1 MAMRIPY
8 LARWLQLGTG
18 YEIIRQ
24 TVQVTVPSGG
34 PPFTISCPPDKYMI
48 SDEPWMEQ
56 SIDREFLRLGGSPV
70 MTTLPDGRVL
80 PTGWTG
86 TAGLR
91 TGGGSGTRSVDINIK
106 CIRA

>member
-18 YEIIRQ
+18 YEIVRQ
-24 TVQVTVPSGG
+24 TVQVTLPSGT
-34 PPFTISCPPDKYMI
+34 PPFTISCPPDKFML

-56 SIDREFLRLGGSPV
+56 SIDREFLRLGGSLV

-86 TAGLR
+86 TASSD
-91 TGGGSGTRSVDINIK
+91 TGSGTRGVDINIK

>member
-1 MAMRIPY
+1 MAMRIY

-18 YEIIRQ
+18 YEIVRQ
-24 TVQVTVPSGG
+24 TVQVQLPSGG
-34 PPFTISCPPDKYMI
+34 TPFTISCPPGKYMI

-56 SIDREFLRLGGSPV
+56 SLDRDFLRLAGSPV

-86 TAGLR
+86 TAGSQA
-91 TGGGSGTRSVDINIK
+91 GSGTRSVDLSIK
-106 CIRA
+106 CMRA